1 MQNFSLVFS
10 AILSS
15 GHHWWFT
22 DLDGVAWLY
31 IFGQKN
37 RDTASAA
44 LRSDER
50 IEGLTGMP
58 INYIGVEPGYD
69 ASKSK
74 LMG

>member
-1 MQNFSLVFS
+1 M
-10 AILSS
+10 
-15 GHHWWFT
+15 
-22 DLDGVAWLY
+22 AWLY